1 MDKFNI
7 KKQINKLYMVT
18 TVGYFQIAGASWV
31 ALLALRGFSL
41 IEIGVLESIFHI
53 VSFCFEIPSG
63 VVADV
68 FGRKKTLVMSQVVS
82 LISSI
87 LMILSTGFWTV
98 AFAIGFNALS
108 YNLSSGTREALA
120 YDSLKVAGQ
129 EEGYNKFA
137 STEMI
142 LYRITNSTATL
153 CAGLALC
160 IGYRKAYAIDV
171 VFQFVSIIIACGLVE
186 AKVGQIAS
194 EEKIYRQ
201 IVNVVTESCTFL
213 RENRRVKSIMI
224 INSLLGAVA
233 TLILFFLQA
242 KLPVAGLDQA
252 LLGVALFVMGLGA
265 ALGGFIGAFSDDFL
279 QVRTDV
285 ILNNMIP
292 SEQRATL
299 VSVSSFMFS
308 VVMIIMSTL
317 MGFIM
322 G

>member
-7 KKQINKLYMVT
+7 KKQINRLYMVT

-31 ALLALRGFSL
+31 ALLALRGFSI
-41 IEIGVLESIFHI
+41 IEIGILESIFHI

-63 VVADV
+63 VVSDV
-68 FGRKKTLVMSQVVS
+68 FGRKKTLVLSQVVS
-82 LISSI
+82 MVSSI

-108 YNLSSGTREALA
+108 YNLSSGA
-120 YDSLKVAGQ
+120 
-129 EEGYNKFA
+129 
-137 STEMI
+137 
-142 LYRITNSTATL
+142 
-153 CAGLALC
+153 
-160 IGYRKAYAIDV
+160 
-171 VFQFVSIIIACGLVE
+171 VS
-186 AKVGQIAS
+186 
-194 EEKIYRQ
+194 
-201 IVNVVTESCTFL
+201 
-213 RENRRVKSIMI
+213 
-224 INSLLGAVA
+224 

-242 KLPVAGLDQA
+242 KLPIAGLDQG
-252 LLGVALFVMGLGA
+252 LLGTALFVMGLGA
-265 ALGGFIGAFSDDFL
+265 ALDAKMVSFFPKSHYSKILIISGIGISVAFVMSFVPNPYIMALGGFIGAFSDDFI

-299 VSVSSFMFS
+299 VSVSSFIFS
-308 VVMIIMSTL
+308 VVMIVMSTL

>member
-18 TVGYFQIAGASWV
+18 TVGDFQIAGASWV

-63 VVADV
+63 VIADV

-87 LMILSTGFWTV
+87 LMILSTGFWTT

-120 YDSLKVAGQ
+120 YDSLKIAGQ

-160 IGYRKAYAIDV
+160 MGYRKAYAIDV
-171 VFQFVSIIIACGLVE
+171 VFKFVSIIIACGLVE

-194 EEKIYRQ
+194 EEKISRQ

-213 RENRRVKSIMI
+213 RENRIAKRIMV

-242 KLPVAGLDQA
+242 KLPIVGLDQA
-252 LLGVALFVMGLGA
+252 LLGVVLFVMGLGA